1 VKRLSEQTLYEI
13 LEVPPDASTDAIAA
27 AVERARMLYGP
38 GSLATYTL
46 MTPEESALLA
56 RRIEE
61 ARETLLDPELRP
73 LYDEEITQARSPH
86 NGAAHTPPPAPWPP
100 PPVFP
105 PVRAMPPFEAPEA
118 EDDEDDEDDE
128 REATETAAAPD
139 AVAPGNQPEAGRPV
153 APAPE
158 APAELVAAPSP
169 AEAASPAPASAEP
182 TPAAPEVPPPLAAEA
197 PAPAEAA
204 RVEPT
209 PAPFEPP
216 PTPAAAEAPAAVEA
230 PAPPPPAPPIPP
242 ARPAP
247 IPIQLSRE
255 VTVPAATPPPIPSA
269 APTPVP
275 LHPPPALPPMPV
287 PDQTLWTGEVLRQI
301 REARGI
307 TLPQLA
313 ERTKVT
319 RHHIENIEADRYGLL
334 PAPVYLRGI
343 LMSLAREL
351 RLDGQKVARSYLER
365 FTAGAPPPSGPGRT
379 R

>member
-13 LEVPPDASTDAIAA
+13 LEVPPDASTEAIAA

-46 MTPEESALLA
+46 MTPEESAVLA

-73 LYDEEITQARSPH
+73 LYDEEIVQARSPQS
-86 NGAAHTPPPAPWPP
+86 GATARTAPTAPWPP
-100 PPVFP
+100 APVIP
-105 PVRAMPPFEAPEA
+105 PVRAMPPGEPPEL
-118 EDDEDDEDDE
+118 EDDEADE
-128 REATETAAAPD
+128 RPAAAAAGASEAVPPTGEPEVPVALAPD
-139 AVAPGNQPEAGRPV
+139 ARVDAVAEPPPTDAAR
-153 APAPE
+153 PAPLTAEPPSAE
-158 APAELVAAPSP
+158 ASSSVAA
-169 AEAASPAPASAEP
+169 
-182 TPAAPEVPPPLAAEA
+182 EV

-204 RVEPT
+204 PVEPAPERP
-209 PAPFEPP
+209 PA
-216 PTPAAAEAPAAVEA
+216 PAAAE
-230 PAPPPPAPPIPP
+230 PPPMPPSPP
-242 ARPAP
+242 ARLA
-247 IPIQLSRE
+247 PIQLSRE
-255 VTVPAATPPPIPSA
+255 VTIPAATPPPVPGA
-269 APTPVP
+269 AATPVP
-275 LHPPPALPPMPV
+275 LNPPPALPPMPV